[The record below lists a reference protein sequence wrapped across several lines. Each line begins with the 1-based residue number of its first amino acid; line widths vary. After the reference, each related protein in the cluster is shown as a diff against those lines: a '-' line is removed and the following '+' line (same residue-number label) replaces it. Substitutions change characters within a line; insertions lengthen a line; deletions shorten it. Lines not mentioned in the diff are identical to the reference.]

1 MLLAIDVG
9 NTQTSFG
16 LFRGEEL
23 FKHWRISTNKEET
36 GDELAVVLSNLLN
49 TVNLNFNMV
58 SGIVISS
65 VVPHCTQAL
74 LNMAEKY
81 FSFAPILVQPG
92 VKTGVSILYEN
103 PKEVGADRIANAVAA
118 CELVGTPAV
127 VVDFGTATT
136 FDVISAEGEYL
147 GGAIAPGVESAAEAL
162 FQKAAQLSWMAWQKP
177 TSVIGRNTGA
187 SLQAGFLFG
196 FAGLVDSL
204 ISRVEEELKSTV
216 EAVATGGLASLIIP
230 FCRKVSRY
238 EPNLTLVGLKIIY
251 QLNRAE

>member
-23 FKHWRISTNKEET
+23 LKHWRISTNKEET
-36 GDELAVVLSNLLN
+36 GDELAVILGNLLS
-49 TVNLNFNMV
+49 TVNLNFNLVDGM
-58 SGIVISS
+58 VISS

-74 LNMAEKY
+74 LNLAEKY
-81 FSFAPILVQPG
+81 FSFKPVLVQPG

-103 PKEVGADRIANAVAA
+103 PKEVGADRIANAAA
-118 CELVGTPAV
+118 ARELVGTPAV

-136 FDVISAEGEYL
+136 FDVISAEGDYL
-147 GGAIAPGVESAAEAL
+147 GGAIAPGLETAAEAL
-162 FQKAAQLSWMAWQKP
+162 FQKAAQLSWMAWEPP
-177 TSVIGRNTGA
+177 TSVIGRSTGA
-187 SLQAGFLFG
+187 SLQAGFLYG

-204 ISRVEEELKSTV
+204 VSRVDEELKITV
-216 EAVATGGLASLIIP
+216 ETIATGGLASLVIP

-238 EPNLTLVGLKIIY
+238 EPNLTLFGLRIIY
-251 QLNRAE
+251 QLNQAE

>member
-23 FKHWRISTNKEET
+23 LKHWRISTNKEET
-36 GDELAVVLSNLLN
+36 GDELAVVIGNLLS

-58 SGIVISS
+58 SGMVISS

-74 LNMAEKY
+74 QDMAKEY
-81 FSFAPILVQPG
+81 FFFTPILVQPG

-118 CELVGTPAV
+118 RELVGTPAV

-136 FDVISAEGEYL
+136 FDVISAEGDYL
-147 GGAIAPGVESAAEAL
+147 GGAIAPGLETAAESL
-162 FQKAAQLSWMAWQKP
+162 FQKAAQLSWMAWGKP
-177 TSVIGRNTGA
+177 TSVIGRSTGA

-204 ISRVEEELKSTV
+204 VSRVEEELKTTV
-216 EAVATGGLASLIIP
+216 EAVATGGLAYLVIP

-238 EPNLTLVGLKIIY
+238 EPNLTLVGLRLIY
-251 QLNRAE
+251 QLNQAE